1 MGRPFTLVAGVTL
14 AAILAFPTTVG
25 AADRE
30 HEQLM
35 ADIRML
41 QEHALRLHLM
51 MNALDARMNELVA
64 GQEAIGDAMRR
75 AFADQQLTAENLAT
89 VVRVVREKVDES
101 NVRIA
106 SLSQEIDALR
116 EAIPPMPLPTTTLSV
131 DPETGLPIVPAAGAT
146 APPAA
151 PADAAPVADSGP
163 VDPLPPPVAA
173 VSPGVGMS
181 PQRLYDTA
189 WADYTNGQWALA
201 VQGFEAYI
209 DTVPQSDFADD
220 AAFYIGQTYF
230 AESRFEEAID
240 AFEQVLLNYPSGDV
254 VPEAS
259 YKRGLALER
268 LDDPERARQAFELVV
283 VNYPESD
290 MAALAQQA
298 LDRLGQPQ
306 P

>member
-1 MGRPFTLVAGVTL
+1 MRPTVTAAAL
-14 AAILAFPTTVG
+14 ALAVTMVLPAEAV

-30 HEQLM
+30 QEQLM
-35 ADIRML
+35 AAIRIL
-41 QEHALRLHLM
+41 QEHTLRLHVM
-51 MNALDARMNELVA
+51 MNSIDARLNSLTE
-64 GQEAIGDAMRR
+64 GQEALDSALRR
-75 AFADQQLTAENLAT
+75 AFADQQLATANIAT
-89 VVRVVREKVDES
+89 VVRVVRERVDES

-106 SLSQEIDALR
+106 SLSQEIEALR
-116 EAIPPMPLPTTTLSV
+116 DAIPRVPLPTAVLTV
-131 DPETGLPIVPAAGAT
+131 DPETGLPLTSSGGSEPETEPAAASAPDAT
-146 APPAA
+146 TPPPPA
-151 PADAAPVADSGP
+151 
-163 VDPLPPPVAA
+163 VAA
-173 VSPGVGMS
+173 AVAPGAAIS

-209 DTVPQSDFADD
+209 KTVPRSDFADD

-230 AESRFEEAID
+230 AESRFDEAVD
-240 AFEQVLLNYPSGDV
+240 AFEQVLLNYPDGDV

-283 VNYPESD
+283 TNYPESD

>member
-1 MGRPFTLVAGVTL
+1 LALAVTLVL
-14 AAILAFPTTVG
+14 PAAAA

-30 HEQLM
+30 QEQLM

-41 QEHALRLHLM
+41 QEHGLRLQLM
-51 MNALDARMNELVA
+51 MNAIDARLNGLAE
-64 GQEAIGDAMRR
+64 GQEALGDALRR
-75 AFADQQLTAENLAT
+75 AFADQQLATANIAT
-89 VVRVVREKVDES
+89 VVRVVRERVDES

-106 SLSQEIDALR
+106 SLSQEIEALR
-116 EAIPPMPLPTTTLSV
+116 EAIPRMPLPTTVLTV
-131 DPETGLPIVPAAGAT
+131 DPETGLPITSPGTGEPETETAATAGADPAVPT
-146 APPAA
+146 VPLATVAPGA
-151 PADAAPVADSGP
+151 GI
-163 VDPLPPPVAA
+163 
-173 VSPGVGMS
+173 S

-201 VQGFEAYI
+201 IQGFEAYI
-209 DTVPQSDFADD
+209 KTVPRSDFADD

-230 AESRFEEAID
+230 AESRFDEAVD
-240 AFEQVLLNYPSGDV
+240 AFEQVLLNYPDGDV

-268 LDDPERARQAFELVV
+268 LDDPERARQAFALVV
-283 VNYPESD
+283 TNYPESD